1 MACPFHHDV
10 RRDAQGQCGDD
21 ERAAAGMGADQFP
34 LGMDFIG
41 ADVALVGCNA
51 DFLID
56 AGESSSVAGFTRF
69 SYPLCS
75 T

>member
-1 MACPFHHDV
+1 
-10 RRDAQGQCGDD
+10 
-21 ERAAAGMGADQFP
+21 MGADEFP

-56 AGESSSVAGFTRF
+56 AVESSSVAGFTRF
-69 SYPLCS
+69 SYLLCS
-75 T
+75 TKILLRSV

>member
-1 MACPFHHDV
+1 
-10 RRDAQGQCGDD
+10 
-21 ERAAAGMGADQFP
+21 MGADEFP

-69 SYPLCS
+69 SYLLCS
-75 T
+75 TKILLRSVCGVFFLSSGPKNIC